1 MQKIVCSYTEQL
13 IPVAVNMC
21 KHLVETFAQVLE
33 GMFTLLYLL
42 HQLFAY
48 IIVISRNFQVVKM
61 TKKPSQPW
69 AY

>member
-33 GMFTLLYLL
+33 GMFTLLCLQYLL
-42 HQLFAY
+42 LVY
-48 IIVISRNFQVVKM
+48 V
-61 TKKPSQPW
+61 
-69 AY
+69 